1 MDFFN
6 AQRYHKRRSL
16 QLYGLFFLIIGLHAL
31 VLYAVFA
38 FIFILFKSSF
48 TYWLFL
54 FAIVITLGGFIIGSW
69 VEYHRLKAGGRAI
82 AKRIGAVRLFIDH
95 SVDQMVVSRGL
106 HTDHS
111 HQSNPANLLPKVL
124 YRPHQI
130 VVRDAKDF
138 PSEYRRYHEFAAQ
151 MAIASGIQPPIL
163 YVLPDEKGI
172 NGFVAGRDADDTVMV
187 LTQGAL
193 ESLTDEGLYGLIAH
207 EYGHILHGDARFN
220 LHLMVVLAGLQ
231 LLYDWTDPVD
241 NSLTQSGDYARR
253 VTQQQQALKK
263 QLSAQL
269 TLPSEQIPAQTMVD
283 RQARQI
289 EQQTANFDDYGQ
301 WVAYWRQQ
309 SQSPTALAQQINSI
323 SGGRS
328 LSARPAYNND
338 LVTLLLHLLSF
349 SSMLSAQ
356 LIKHSF
362 NRQRELLAD
371 ATSVQLTRSPAIM
384 ETLRS
389 IHQHPLGSR
398 LSVTPETHGLSHFF
412 FASSSMDLGDSS
424 WFSTHPSLSARMQA
438 IDRGDYE
445 VFARKV
451 AEARRINQ
459 QAIKE
464 IYQQRRLGDW
474 GDSKSPNLQEGAPL
488 EFTPIADV
496 VVDGRL
502 QTEGFRAELREIR
515 RHTSHSATHE
525 PQTTESASLLYPQR
539 SKRDVELPDGSI
551 SLAHL
556 NRVSFPQ
563 IISEHFHHP
572 LGAVGLIEAIL
583 LCHHHKSID
592 VRCAVSVRQLWLGDD
607 DPSTSDINEAH
618 SPASIA
624 PVSSVAVDTGKD
636 NLVSRADDSASSKH
650 LINEDLLEAVAGLDR
665 RMDSALIE
673 LACRK
678 LGKHN
683 ISKDAIHQA
692 CQVSQSEHTHEASR
706 RHQQLSKYH
715 QTLSRYLSMLTL
727 LTAKAERPKAV
738 YGEAQLKEQ
747 AQSKEQAQEQSQ
759 EQVSMSPLWRAGHL
773 YLLIEAIQQALSL
786 QTPALTAEALIDHHR
801 RRQQQFFT
809 NKGAEKFA
817 NEKASKRI
825 NKEETQQLAYKAI
838 NCSADDILGL
848 KPWQLSKLQLLV
860 LILINQQANH
870 YRPSM
875 DDQQEVER
883 LQSSLYRLARLIDIP
898 LSSSN
903 SVLMGNK
910 LRQEGAVVDHSEAN
924 AQASSILTALL
935 STASSWD
942 SMDVLGMILDARQGA
957 KDKRQLSLWLNTFY
971 TAMLSDGILAQ
982 DEFDTLTLLAYIWLG
997 ERQFVAN

>member
-6 AQRYHKRRSL
+6 AQRHHKRRSL

-38 FIFILFKSSF
+38 FIFILFQSSF

-54 FAIVITLGGFIIGSW
+54 FTSVITLGGFIIGSW

-106 HTDHS
+106 HTEHS

-138 PSEYRRYHEFAAQ
+138 PSAYRRYYEFAAQ
-151 MAIASGIQPPIL
+151 MAIAAGIQPPIL

-172 NGFVAGRDADDTVMV
+172 NGFVAGRDEDDTVMV

-241 NSLTQSGDYARR
+241 NNLNQSGDYARR
-253 VTQQQQALKK
+253 VTQQQQVLKQ
-263 QLSAQL
+263 QLANQL
-269 TLPSEQIPAQTMVD
+269 TFPSEQIPAQSIVD
-283 RQARQI
+283 RQARHI

-301 WVAYWRQQ
+301 WVDYWRQQ

-328 LSARPAYNND
+328 LKAHVADNNNF
-338 LVTLLLHLLSF
+338 VSLLIHLLSF

-474 GDSKSPNLQEGAPL
+474 GDSKSPNLQESAPL
-488 EFTPIADV
+488 EFTSTADV

-502 QTEGFRAELREIR
+502 QTEGFHAELREIR
-515 RHTSHSATHE
+515 RRGPHLATHE
-525 PQTTESASLLYPQR
+525 TQTTENASLLYPQR
-539 SKRDVELPDGSI
+539 GKRDVELPDGSI

-563 IISEHFHHP
+563 IISEHLHHP

-592 VRCAVSVRQLWLGDD
+592 VRCAVSVRQLWLDEDD
-607 DPSTSDINEAH
+607 QSASDINEAH
-618 SPASIA
+618 LSSSMASV
-624 PVSSVAVDTGKD
+624 VSVNSVVSDTGED
-636 NLVSRADDSASSKH
+636 RLLSRTDDSASSEH
-650 LINEDLLEAVAGLDR
+650 RINEDLLEAVAGLDR

-683 ISKDAIHQA
+683 ISKAAIHQA
-692 CQVSQSEHTHEASR
+692 WQVSQSEHTHEASR
-706 RHQQLSKYH
+706 RHQRLSKYY
-715 QTLSRYLSMLTL
+715 QTLSRYLSMITL
-727 LTAKAERPKAV
+727 LTAKGERPKAV
-738 YGEAQLKEQ
+738 YGEAPL
-747 AQSKEQAQEQSQ
+747 KEQAQEQAQ
-759 EQVSMSPLWRAGHL
+759 EKVSMSPLWRAGHL
-773 YLLIEAIQQALSL
+773 YLLIEAIQQALSV
-786 QTPALTAEALIDHHR
+786 QTPALTADALIDHHR
-801 RRQQQFFT
+801 RRQQQFFS
-809 NKGAEKFA
+809 NKRSKKFA
-817 NEKASKRI
+817 NERAC
-825 NKEETQQLAYKAI
+825 ETIKQEKGEQLDSQVI
-838 NCSADDILGL
+838 NCSGDDMLGL

-860 LILINQQANH
+860 LILINQQANR
-870 YRPSM
+870 YRHSR

-898 LSSSN
+898 LSASN
-903 SVLMGNK
+903 SALMGRK
-910 LRQEGAVVDHSEAN
+910 SGQEVPALDHSETN
-924 AQASSILTALL
+924 AQASSILTTLL

-971 TAMLSDGILAQ
+971 TAMLNDGILAQ
-982 DEFDTLTLLAYIWLG
+982 DEFDTITLLAYIWLG
-997 ERQFVAN
+997 KRQFVAN